1 MWLKFL
7 RGSSFG
13 STTHEGVVYCL
24 QSTLANHVF
33 IFSTAIL
40 KSIIQ
45 PRWNKNFLL
54 TIAIFTF
61 QVLNVVNDSV
71 VTCKSLNQLVCW
83 KNPFR
88 WCYAWRTSGLWDCL
102 LMAQQTWE
110 SVHHKDRIP
119 PLKVFQD
126 PKYSRVFW
134 CWTSNHSLNNL
145 MASEPYLLRA
155 DSVAPQA
162 FPTASMTNVAH
173 HPVLQSRPQ
182 SKFTS
187 AISWNNH
194 SSFPQIKQITWWYQ

>member
-61 QVLNVVNDSV
+61 QVLNVVDDSV
-71 VTCKSLNQLVCW
+71 VTWKSLSQLVGSGDAMHEEHPAFERAFW
-83 KNPFR
+83 WLSRPESLWPKSLGPHHRKNPAF
-88 WCYAWRTSGLWDCL
+88 ASKVN
-102 LMAQQTWE
+102 LMQQLGCTT
-110 SVHHKDRIP
+110 RIEFP
-119 PLKVFQD
+119 HKVFQD
-126 PKYSRVFW
+126 SKYSRVFW

-155 DSVAPQA
+155 DSVAP
-162 FPTASMTNVAH
+162 PSVSHCVHDKCCSPPCASE
-173 HPVLQSRPQ
+173 
-182 SKFTS
+182 
-187 AISWNNH
+187 
-194 SSFPQIKQITWWYQ
+194 

>member
-61 QVLNVVNDSV
+61 QVFFMLSVTTVDSYLKIYEPA
-71 VTCKSLNQLVCW
+71 CGL
-83 KNPFR
+83 R
-88 WCYAWRTSGLWDCL
+88 WCYAWLEHPAFERAFWWLSRPESLWPKSL
-102 LMAQQTWE
+102 GPKSHRKNPAFASKVNLMQQLGCTT
-110 SVHHKDRIP
+110 RIEFP
-119 PLKVFQD
+119 HKVFQD
-126 PKYSRVFW
+126 SKYSRVFW

-155 DSVAPQA
+155 DSVAP
-162 FPTASMTNVAH
+162 PSVSHCVHDKCCSPPCASE
-173 HPVLQSRPQ
+173 
-182 SKFTS
+182 
-187 AISWNNH
+187 
-194 SSFPQIKQITWWYQ
+194 